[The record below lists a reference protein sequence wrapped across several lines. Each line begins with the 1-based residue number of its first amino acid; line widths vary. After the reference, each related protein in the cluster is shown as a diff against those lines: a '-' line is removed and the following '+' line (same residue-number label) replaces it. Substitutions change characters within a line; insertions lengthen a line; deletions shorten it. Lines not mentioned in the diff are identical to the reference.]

1 MFDQRLSDSSLTTSI
16 DNQTSAILSF
26 AIADSSTAFPM
37 KVRCILCNTP
47 MTINNG
53 SNGLNTSN
61 LVNHLN
67 EQHFQLHAKMKRRYP
82 SMENLLNGVKF
93 PTIKIERVVPTRQ
106 TTLDNTFHVAQ
117 VRAIEDGSR
126 KRGGKRREAEEKEK
140 EERRREEKQMI
151 LIFQLKGQT
160 VMQLKDCNF
169 VHQKNEFALRMS
181 IARSM
186 LTRKFLPLLF
196 QDCH

>member
-1 MFDQRLSDSSLTTSI
+1 MFDQRLSDNILTTSI
-16 DNQTSAILSF
+16 DNRSSAILF
-26 AIADSSTAFPM
+26 FVVADNSTAFPM
-37 KVRCILCNTP
+37 KVRCILCDTP

-61 LVNHLN
+61 LVDHLN

-106 TTLDNTFHVAQ
+106 TTFDNTFHVAQ

-140 EERRREEKQMI
+140 QMI
-151 LIFQLKGQT
+151 LLFQLKGQT

-169 VHQKNEFALRMS
+169 VHQTNEFALRMS